1 MHLASLKLEQVIKVT
16 MIEKRGPR
24 SRPFFLH
31 LHSATGPLL
40 TLIAALQEGNRS
52 QSSLSTQLIRCRA
65 SRCKRVPVPTSA
77 RKASAVFAPSPGLT
91 CGGKIA
97 SGMNMGSR
105 WRFVVLLLAVWMLFF
120 GPQMQAATG
129 VTFQVVTSFDYP
141 GALDT
146 SPSGINESGTVVGSF
161 VNGFNQVQS
170 FVRYPDGTFSQPIVY
185 PNAQST
191 YLSGLNNTGTMCGT
205 YLLGGFY
212 HGFFLSGSIFTNFD
226 LNTPNTLL
234 KGVNDA
240 GNFCGTTID
249 QGFVSIDGTVT
260 RFDIPQQAIVDA
272 YGINNLNRVVGGA
285 VANHGYEIEYSFLR
299 RPDGK
304 LRWPIY
310 SPDFRNTGMF
320 GVDDK
325 GRMVGFVTDLDAPTE
340 AVFLRGTDQ
349 FTYFVY
355 PGAIFTE
362 FTDINNRGLL
372 CGQYDSPDG
381 KQHGFIARV
390 RDEE

>member
-1 MHLASLKLEQVIKVT
+1 V
-16 MIEKRGPR
+16 
-24 SRPFFLH
+24 
-31 LHSATGPLL
+31 
-40 TLIAALQEGNRS
+40 
-52 QSSLSTQLIRCRA
+52 
-65 SRCKRVPVPTSA
+65 
-77 RKASAVFAPSPGLT
+77 
-91 CGGKIA
+91 
-97 SGMNMGSR
+97 
-105 WRFVVLLLAVWMLFF
+105 LFF
-120 GPQMQAATG
+120 ARQMLAAPD
-129 VTFQVVTSFDYP
+129 VTFEILATFDYP
-141 GALDT
+141 GALET
-146 SPSGINESGTVVGSF
+146 SPSGINESGTIVGSF

-170 FVRYPDGTFSQPIVY
+170 FVRYPDGTFSDPIMY
-185 PNAQST
+185 PNADAT

-249 QGFVSIDGTVT
+249 QGFVSIDGTLT

-272 YGINNLNRVVGGA
+272 YGINNLNWVVGGA

-304 LRWPIY
+304 LRWPIQ
-310 SPDFRNTGMF
+310 SPEFRNTGMF

-325 GRMVGFVTDLDAPTE
+325 GRMVGFVTDLTAPTQ

-349 FTYFVY
+349 FTCFVY

-362 FTDINNRGLL
+362 FTDINNRGLI

-381 KQHGFIARV
+381 KQHGFIVSV
-390 RDEE
+390 RAND